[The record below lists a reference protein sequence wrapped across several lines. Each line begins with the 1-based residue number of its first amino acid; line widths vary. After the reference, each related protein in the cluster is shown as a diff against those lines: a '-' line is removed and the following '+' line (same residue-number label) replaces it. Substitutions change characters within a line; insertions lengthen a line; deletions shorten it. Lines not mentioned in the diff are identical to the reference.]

1 MTDSPDT
8 AGKPI
13 KAALIQFALPLSAL
27 VLLAGCKSEPQQ
39 NDFLYSDDEGVLF
52 VHWTW
57 GGRQIGGTIDVVERE
72 PIGEIRKTVL
82 VFDGTSDGMNV
93 SMDLICSRTP
103 QGGVKAQIGKITG
116 LVMGDTLT
124 FFNANM
130 LGVGPIQF
138 RRATPMEYEEA
149 IRNLEMRAK
158 TTKTTK

>member
-82 VFDGTSDGMNV
+82 VFDGTSGQKN
-93 SMDLICSRTP
+93 
-103 QGGVKAQIGKITG
+103 GITKLG
-116 LVMGDTLT
+116 WISSLRVTTQT
-124 FFNANM
+124 FRADSPALM
-130 LGVGPIQF
+130 
-138 RRATPMEYEEA
+138 RR
-149 IRNLEMRAK
+149 
-158 TTKTTK
+158 